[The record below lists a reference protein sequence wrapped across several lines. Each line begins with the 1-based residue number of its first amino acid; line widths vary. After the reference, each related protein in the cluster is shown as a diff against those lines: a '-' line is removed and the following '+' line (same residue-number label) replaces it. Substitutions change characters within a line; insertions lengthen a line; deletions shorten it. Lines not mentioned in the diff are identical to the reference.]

1 MAQVRATAARCVD
14 AVIRHRKSLSEV
26 LPPATDRV
34 KDRDKG
40 LLKALVY
47 QTLRHGFSLKR
58 DVEAALSKPLRGKDH
73 DIVALLMV
81 GLCQIRFL
89 NVADHA
95 AVNATVDAT
104 RILKKPWTRGLVNAV
119 LRRFLRGELTTDGS
133 DPEVSWEHPLW
144 LIEAIQRG
152 WPDDWETVLENA
164 QHQGPMTLRVNRRV
178 FQRNDY
184 RALLADL
191 GIESEPTA
199 YSPDGLVLH
208 AATEVTALPHFA
220 EGACSVQDESGQMA
234 VHWLDPK
241 PGESILDAC
250 AAPGSKTGHILERLN
265 GSGEVVAVD
274 SQAHRLE
281 RLADTLGRIGA
292 SAELHVTDAQQLA
305 EQFPERRFDRILLDV
320 PCTGTG
326 VVRRHPDIKWL
337 RQPEDVSRLGEIQ
350 RHILDAAWQVL
361 KPGGML
367 MYSTCSV
374 LPAENSEQVTAFL
387 QTTPDASV
395 VALPV
400 AGSQARAAA
409 VGVQWLPEINGA
421 DGFYFALLHKAG

>member
-14 AVIRHRKSLSEV
+14 AVIRHQKSLSEV

-58 DVEAALSKPLRGKDH
+58 QVETALSKPLRGKDH

-81 GLCQIRFL
+81 GLCQIHYL
-89 NVADHA
+89 SVADHA

-104 RILKKPWTRGLVNAV
+104 RVLKKPWARGLVNAV
-119 LRRFLRGELTTDGS
+119 LRRALRGELTTDGS
-133 DPEVSWEHPLW
+133 DTASRWEHPVW
-144 LIEAIQRG
+144 LVEAIQNG
-152 WPDDWETVLENA
+152 WPGDWETILANA
-164 QHQGPMTLRVNRRV
+164 QHQGPMTLRVNRRR
-178 FQRNDY
+178 FQREDY
-184 RALLADL
+184 RALLAEQ
-191 GIESEPTA
+191 GIQSKSTTH
-199 YSPDGLVLH
+199 SPDGLILSS
-208 AATEVTALPHFA
+208 AMEVTALPHFA

-241 PGESILDAC
+241 PGERILDAC
-250 AAPGSKTGHILERLN
+250 AAPGSKTGHILERLDGT
-265 GSGEVVAVD
+265 GSVVAID

-281 RLADTLGRIGA
+281 RLSDTLARIGA
-292 SAELHVTDAQQLA
+292 SAELHVADAQKLV
-305 EQFPERRFDRILLDV
+305 EQFAERHFDRILLDV

-326 VVRRHPDIKWL
+326 VIRRHPDIKWL
-337 RQPEDVSRLGEIQ
+337 RKPEDVSRLVEIQ

-374 LPAENSEQVTAFL
+374 LPAENSEQVSAFL
-387 QTTPDASV
+387 QRAPDASLID
-395 VALPV
+395 LPLD
-400 AGSQARAAA
+400 GSQARACKE
-409 VGVQWLPEINGA
+409 GVQWLPEINGA